1 MRVKTGNDW
10 DIRKKNQRRAILKKQ
25 TPQAMAK
32 DQRLN
37 IKQIEE
43 LKIEQK
49 LTLQEDYE
57 AVYINTAQM
66 HENRENNLIMN
77 T

>member
-57 AVYINTAQM
+57 AVHINTAQM

>member
-10 DIRKKNQRRAILKKQ
+10 DIRKKNQKRAILIKQ
-25 TPQAMAK
+25 TPQDMAK

-37 IKQIEE
+37 IKQMEE
-43 LKIEQK
+43 LKIDQK

-57 AVYINTAQM
+57 AVYIYTAQCM
-66 HENRENNLIMN
+66 KIEKII
-77 T
+77 